1 MLRVALVT
9 RRFWPL
15 VGGTE
20 RVMATLAE
28 ELAQLEAKPLV
39 LTAQWDSHWPA
50 EINHAGTPV
59 QRLPQPQVRGWGTLR
74 YLWSLSSWL
83 KAHRDE
89 LDAVIVSGLEYE
101 AYTAVTALAGSSV
114 PVILRAETAGPAG
127 DCQWQR
133 ESRFG
138 KRIKRRCQQAAAIVA
153 ASDAVSAELLAAEYS
168 SDRVQCIPN
177 GVPIP
182 EPRTSQRR
190 EAARAILG
198 EANPDM
204 KVSDD
209 TPVAL
214 YVGRL
219 SAEKG
224 LHDLVRAWRR
234 IINAWPEARL
244 WLVGEGPDRD
254 DLYDRLRDHELKY
267 HVAMPGAFD
276 DVTELLYAA
285 DVFVLPSYEEGT
297 TLSLLEAMAAALPV
311 VASDI
316 PGHERLAT
324 HREHALLAPIKN
336 PVALAES
343 IAEVLTLS
351 DEAAARAERARQ
363 HVMDNYSAK
372 QMAQRHLELIQGL
385 VAGGASREADV

>member
-28 ELAQLEAKPLV
+28 ELLQLGATSLV

-50 EINHAGTPV
+50 EIDHAGTPV

-74 YLWSLSSWL
+74 YLWSLSRWL
-83 KAHRDE
+83 KAHGDE
-89 LDAVIVSGLEYE
+89 LDAVMVSGLGYD
-101 AYTAVTALAGSSV
+101 AYAAVAALAGGAV
-114 PVILRAETAGPAG
+114 PVILRAETAGPGG

-138 KRIKRRCQQAAAIVA
+138 SRIKRRCQQAAAIVA
-153 ASDAVSAELLAAEYS
+153 ASDSVAGELRAAGYS
-168 SDRVQCIPN
+168 PDSIQCIPN
-177 GVPIP
+177 GVAIP

-204 KVSDD
+204 KVSND

-224 LHDLVRAWRR
+224 LHDLLRAWRR
-234 IINAWPEARL
+234 IISIWPDARL

-324 HREHALLAPIKN
+324 HRERALLVPVKN

-343 IAEVLTLS
+343 IAEALTLR
-351 DEAAARAERARQ
+351 DEAVARAERARQ
-363 HVMDNYSAK
+363 HVMDHYSAK
-372 QMAQRHLELIQGL
+372 QMAQRHLELIQQVVDGK
-385 VAGGASREADV
+385 